1 MGQGLDV
8 SGPAFLWVFCTQ
20 HRENVI
26 DFRGMPSYLCK
37 IGTSDGRV
45 VEREFEAVSKAQLR
59 ASLEEQG
66 FSVFAVRVRPFQA
79 LAKAGTIGR
88 HFKGRQFLTFN
99 QELLVM
105 LRSGLPILQVL
116 DTLLERL
123 ETGAFRNALREIRED
138 IRSGSVLSEAFE
150 KFPQFFPYLYVAAI
164 KAGERTG
171 DLPVTLE
178 RFIAYQKRVEAVR
191 SKVREA
197 SFYPALLGFVT
208 VSVLA
213 FLILWVVPRFSQ
225 IYIDSAT
232 QLPWVTRAL
241 IGFSSSV
248 VKLLP
253 LLIVVLLLVS
263 VIFRFW
269 VATERGRL
277 VYDRFKL
284 KLPFFGALQ
293 LEYALSGFCRTL
305 ATVLTGGIPL
315 VSALQMSRGTLD
327 NRMLEDKLLNVTRA
341 VEEGGEFA
349 RSLETTGVFPILALR
364 MIGAGEKTGALSE
377 MLLEVSGYYE
387 SEVEQRL
394 ERLTSMIEPLMMLFM
409 GLMIGSVVVA
419 MYIPIFQLAG
429 TVG

>member
-1 MGQGLDV
+1 M
-8 SGPAFLWVFCTQ
+8 VFYTQ
-20 HRENVI
+20 NNENMI
-26 DFRGMPSYLCK
+26 DFKDMPSYSCK

-45 VEREFEAVSKAQLR
+45 VEREFEAVSKEQLR

-66 FSVFAVRVRPFQA
+66 FSVFVVRARPFQGLVQSGA
-79 LAKAGTIGR
+79 VSR
-88 HFKGRQFLTFN
+88 RFKGRQFLTFN

-105 LRSGLPILQVL
+105 LKSGLPILQVL
-116 DTLLERL
+116 DTLLERMDP
-123 ETGAFRNALREIRED
+123 GPFRNALREIRED
-138 IRSGSVLSEAFE
+138 VRGGSVLSEAFE

-208 VSVLA
+208 ISVLA

-241 IGFSSSV
+241 IGFSSSI
-248 VKLLP
+248 VKILP
-253 LLIVVLLLVS
+253 LLVVVLLCAS
-263 VIFRFW
+263 VAFRFW
-269 VATERGRL
+269 VATERGRML
-277 VYDRFKL
+277 FDSIKL
-284 KLPFFGALQ
+284 KIPFFGALQ

-305 ATVLTGGIPL
+305 ATVLTSGIPL

-327 NRMLEDKLLNVTRA
+327 NRLLEDKLLNVTHA

-349 RSLETTGVFPILALR
+349 RSLEATGVFPLLALR
-364 MIGAGEKTGALSE
+364 MIGAGEKTGALPE

-394 ERLTSMIEPLMMLFM
+394 ERLTSMIEPMMMLFM
-409 GLMIGSVVVA
+409 GLMIGGVVVA

-429 TVG
+429 TVR

>member
-1 MGQGLDV
+1 
-8 SGPAFLWVFCTQ
+8 
-20 HRENVI
+20 
-26 DFRGMPSYLCK
+26 MPSYLCK

-45 VEREFEAVSKAQLR
+45 VEREFEAASKEQLR

-66 FSVFAVRVRPFQA
+66 FSVFVVQSRPFQA
-79 LAKAGTIGR
+79 LVKSGAVNR
-88 HFKGRQFLTFN
+88 RFKGRQFLTFN

-105 LRSGLPILQVL
+105 IRSGLPILQVL
-116 DTLLERL
+116 DTLLERM
-123 ETGAFRNALREIRED
+123 EPGAFRNALRDIRED
-138 IRSGSVLSEAFE
+138 VRGGSVLSESFE

-208 VSVLA
+208 ISVLS

-241 IGFSSSV
+241 IGFSGGV
-248 VKLLP
+248 VKMLP
-253 LLIVVLLLVS
+253 LLVLIILCAS
-263 VIFRFW
+263 VFFRFW
-269 VATERGRL
+269 VSTEKGRL
-277 VYDRFKL
+277 LFDRLKL

-305 ATVLTGGIPL
+305 ATVLTSGIPL
-315 VSALQMSRGTLD
+315 VTALQMSRGTLN
-327 NRMLEDKLLNVTRA
+327 NRLLEDKLLTVTHA

-349 RSLETTGVFPILALR
+349 RSLEGTEVFPILALR
-364 MIGAGEKTGALSE
+364 MIGAGEKTGALPE
-377 MLLEVSGYYE
+377 MLLEVSSYYE
-387 SEVEQRL
+387 SAVEQRL
-394 ERLTSMIEPLMMLFM
+394 ERLTSMIEPLMMLVM
-409 GLMIGSVVVA
+409 GLMIGGVVIA

-429 TVG
+429 TVR